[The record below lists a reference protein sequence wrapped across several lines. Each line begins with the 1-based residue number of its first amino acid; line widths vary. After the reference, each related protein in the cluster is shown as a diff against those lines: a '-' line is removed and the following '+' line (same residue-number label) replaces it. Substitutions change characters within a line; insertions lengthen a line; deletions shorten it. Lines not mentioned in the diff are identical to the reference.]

1 MAEGGS
7 GMKKNASKNTT
18 KIAIIF
24 LVMIVAVVAYFAYLS
39 GRDKGA
45 DDEAA
50 MSAARLVLS
59 RDLENNYPPTVK
71 EVMKYYVDIQKC
83 LYSEECAEEEIEQ
96 LGMKARSLFD
106 DELLAA
112 NDVTNHLLA
121 IKSEITSF
129 QEDSRQIT
137 AASVASSANVDT
149 FTEDGY
155 EFARIHCV
163 YTVLDGG
170 QSNLVDMVY
179 LLRRDGNRRWKIYG
193 WDLAQNV
200 NPTD

>member
-1 MAEGGS
+1 
-7 GMKKNASKNTT
+7 MKKNTSKNTT
-18 KIAIIF
+18 KVAIIF
-24 LVMIVAVVAYFAYLS
+24 LVLIVAVVAYFAYLS
-39 GRDKGA
+39 NKSRGA
-45 DDEAA
+45 EDEAA
-50 MSAARLVLS
+50 MTAVKLVLS

-71 EVMKYYVDIQKC
+71 EVMKYYADIQKC
-83 LYSEECAEEEIEQ
+83 LYSQECVDEEAEQ
-96 LGMKARSLFD
+96 LGMKARALFD

-121 IKSEITSF
+121 LKSEIASF

-155 EFARIHCV
+155 EFARIHCI

>member
-1 MAEGGS
+1 
-7 GMKKNASKNTT
+7 MKKNTSKNTT
-18 KIAIIF
+18 KVAIIF
-24 LVMIVAVVAYFAYLS
+24 LVLIVAVVAYFAYLS
-39 GRDKGA
+39 NKSRGA
-45 DDEAA
+45 EDEVA
-50 MSAARLVLS
+50 MTAVKLVLS

-71 EVMKYYVDIQKC
+71 EVMKYYADIQKC
-83 LYSEECAEEEIEQ
+83 LYSQECVDEEAEQ
-96 LGMKARSLFD
+96 LGMKARALFD

-121 IKSEITSF
+121 LKSEIASF

-155 EFARIHCV
+155 EFARIHCI

>member
-1 MAEGGS
+1 
-7 GMKKNASKNTT
+7 MKKSTT
-18 KIAIIF
+18 RMMLFF
-24 LVMIVAVVAYFAYLS
+24 LVVIVGVVGYFAYLS
-39 GRDKGA
+39 GRSRDAAK
-45 DDEAA
+45 EAA
-50 MSAARLVLS
+50 MTAAQLVLS

-83 LYSEECAEEEIEQ
+83 LYAEECAEEEVEQ
-96 LGMKARSLFD
+96 LGMKARALFD

-112 NDVTNHLLA
+112 NDVTSHLLQL
-121 IKSEITSF
+121 KPEITSF
-129 QEDSRQIT
+129 QEDSKKIT

-155 EFARIHCV
+155 DFARIHCM
-163 YTVLDGG
+163 YTVVADG

-200 NPTD
+200 NPGN

>member
-1 MAEGGS
+1 
-7 GMKKNASKNTT
+7 MKKNTSKNTT
-18 KIAIIF
+18 KVAIIF
-24 LVMIVAVVAYFAYLS
+24 LVLIVAVVAYFAYLS
-39 GRDKGA
+39 NKSREVE
-45 DDEAA
+45 DEAA
-50 MSAARLVLS
+50 MTAVKLVLS

-71 EVMKYYVDIQKC
+71 EVMKYYADIQKC
-83 LYSEECAEEEIEQ
+83 LYSQECLDEEAEQ
-96 LGMKARSLFD
+96 LGMKARALFD

-121 IKSEITSF
+121 LKSEITSF

-155 EFARIHCV
+155 EFARIHCI

-200 NPTD
+200 TPTD

>member
-1 MAEGGS
+1 
-7 GMKKNASKNTT
+7 MKKNTSKNTT
-18 KIAIIF
+18 KVAIIF
-24 LVMIVAVVAYFAYLS
+24 LVLIVAVVAYFAYLS
-39 GRDKGA
+39 NKSREVE
-45 DDEAA
+45 DEAA
-50 MSAARLVLS
+50 MTAVKLVLS

-71 EVMKYYVDIQKC
+71 EVMKYYADIQKC
-83 LYSEECAEEEIEQ
+83 LYSQECVDEEVEQ
-96 LGMKARSLFD
+96 LGMKARALFD

-121 IKSEITSF
+121 LKSEITSF

-155 EFARIHCV
+155 EFARIHCI

>member
-1 MAEGGS
+1 
-7 GMKKNASKNTT
+7 MKKNTSKNTT
-18 KIAIIF
+18 KVAIIF
-24 LVMIVAVVAYFAYLS
+24 LVLIVAVVAYFAYLS
-39 GRDKGA
+39 NKSREVE
-45 DDEAA
+45 DEAA
-50 MSAARLVLS
+50 MTAVKLVLS

-71 EVMKYYVDIQKC
+71 EVMKYYTDIQKC
-83 LYSEECAEEEIEQ
+83 LYSQECLDEEAEQ
-96 LGMKARSLFD
+96 LGMKARALFD

-121 IKSEITSF
+121 LKSEITSF

-155 EFARIHCV
+155 EFARIHCI

>member
-1 MAEGGS
+1 
-7 GMKKNASKNTT
+7 MKKNTSKNTT
-18 KIAIIF
+18 KVAIIF
-24 LVMIVAVVAYFAYLS
+24 LVLIVAVVAYFAYLS
-39 GRDKGA
+39 NKSREVE
-45 DDEAA
+45 DEAA
-50 MSAARLVLS
+50 MTAVKLVLS

-71 EVMKYYVDIQKC
+71 EVMKYYADIQKC
-83 LYSEECAEEEIEQ
+83 LYSQECLDEEAEQ
-96 LGMKARSLFD
+96 LGMKARALFD

-112 NDVTNHLLA
+112 NDMTNHLLA
-121 IKSEITSF
+121 LKSEITSF

-155 EFARIHCV
+155 EFARIHCI

>member
-1 MAEGGS
+1 
-7 GMKKNASKNTT
+7 MKKNTSKNTT
-18 KIAIIF
+18 KVAIIF
-24 LVMIVAVVAYFAYLS
+24 LVLIVAVVAYFAYLS
-39 GRDKGA
+39 NKSRGA
-45 DDEAA
+45 EDEAA
-50 MSAARLVLS
+50 MTAVKLVLS

-71 EVMKYYVDIQKC
+71 EVMKYYADIQKC
-83 LYSEECAEEEIEQ
+83 LYSQECLDEEAEQ
-96 LGMKARSLFD
+96 LGMKARALFD

-121 IKSEITSF
+121 LKSEITSF

-155 EFARIHCV
+155 EFARIHCI

>member
-1 MAEGGS
+1 
-7 GMKKNASKNTT
+7 MKKNTSKNTT
-18 KIAIIF
+18 TVAIIF
-24 LVMIVAVVAYFAYLS
+24 LVLIVAVVAYFAYLS
-39 GRDKGA
+39 NKSRGVE
-45 DDEAA
+45 DEAA
-50 MSAARLVLS
+50 MTAVKLVLS

-71 EVMKYYVDIQKC
+71 EVMKYYADIQKC
-83 LYSEECAEEEIEQ
+83 LYSQECLDEEAEQ
-96 LGMKARSLFD
+96 LGMKARALFD

-121 IKSEITSF
+121 LKSEITSF

-155 EFARIHCV
+155 EFARIHCI

>member
-1 MAEGGS
+1 
-7 GMKKNASKNTT
+7 MKKNTSKNTT
-18 KIAIIF
+18 KVAIIF
-24 LVMIVAVVAYFAYLS
+24 LVLIVAVVAYFAYLS
-39 GRDKGA
+39 NKSRGA
-45 DDEAA
+45 EDEAA
-50 MSAARLVLS
+50 MTAVKLVLS

-71 EVMKYYVDIQKC
+71 EVMKYYADIQKC
-83 LYSEECAEEEIEQ
+83 LYSQECLDEEAEQ
-96 LGMKARSLFD
+96 LGMKARALFD

-121 IKSEITSF
+121 LKSEITSF

-155 EFARIHCV
+155 EFARIHCI

-170 QSNLVDMVY
+170 QRNLVDMVY

>member
-1 MAEGGS
+1 
-7 GMKKNASKNTT
+7 MKKNTSKNTT
-18 KIAIIF
+18 KVAIIF
-24 LVMIVAVVAYFAYLS
+24 LVLIVAVVAYFAYLS
-39 GRDKGA
+39 NKSRGVE
-45 DDEAA
+45 DEAA
-50 MSAARLVLS
+50 MTAVKLVLS

-71 EVMKYYVDIQKC
+71 EVMKYYADIQKC
-83 LYSEECAEEEIEQ
+83 LYSQECLDEEAEQ
-96 LGMKARSLFD
+96 LGMKARALFD

-121 IKSEITSF
+121 LKSEITSF

>member
-1 MAEGGS
+1 
-7 GMKKNASKNTT
+7 MKKNTSKNTT
-18 KIAIIF
+18 KVAIIF
-24 LVMIVAVVAYFAYLS
+24 LVLIVAVVAYFAYLS
-39 GRDKGA
+39 NKSREVE
-45 DDEAA
+45 DEAA
-50 MSAARLVLS
+50 MTAVKLVLS

-71 EVMKYYVDIQKC
+71 EVMKYYADIQKC
-83 LYSEECAEEEIEQ
+83 LYSQECLDEEAEQ
-96 LGMKARSLFD
+96 LGMKARALFD

-121 IKSEITSF
+121 LKSEITSF

-137 AASVASSANVDT
+137 AASVASSANVNT

-155 EFARIHCV
+155 EFARIHCI

>member
-1 MAEGGS
+1 
-7 GMKKNASKNTT
+7 MKKNTSKNTT
-18 KIAIIF
+18 KIAVIF
-24 LVMIVAVVAYFAYLS
+24 LVLILAVVGYFAYLS
-39 GRDKGA
+39 NRNREA
-45 DDEAA
+45 EDEASMTA
-50 MSAARLVLS
+50 VKLVLS

-83 LYSEECAEEEIEQ
+83 LYSQECADEEVEQ
-96 LGMKARSLFD
+96 LGMKARALFD

-121 IKSEITSF
+121 LKSEITSF

-149 FTEDGY
+149 FKEDGY

-170 QSNLVDMVY
+170 KSNLVDMVY
-179 LLRRDGNRRWKIYG
+179 LLRKDANRRWKIYG

>member
-1 MAEGGS
+1 
-7 GMKKNASKNTT
+7 MKKNTSKNTT
-18 KIAIIF
+18 KVAIIF
-24 LVMIVAVVAYFAYLS
+24 LVLIVAVVAYFAYLS
-39 GRDKGA
+39 NKSRGVE
-45 DDEAA
+45 DEAA
-50 MSAARLVLS
+50 MTAVKLVLS

-71 EVMKYYVDIQKC
+71 EVMKYYADIQKC
-83 LYSEECAEEEIEQ
+83 LYSQECLDEEAEQ
-96 LGMKARSLFD
+96 LGMKARALFD

-121 IKSEITSF
+121 LKSEITSF

-155 EFARIHCV
+155 EFARIHCI